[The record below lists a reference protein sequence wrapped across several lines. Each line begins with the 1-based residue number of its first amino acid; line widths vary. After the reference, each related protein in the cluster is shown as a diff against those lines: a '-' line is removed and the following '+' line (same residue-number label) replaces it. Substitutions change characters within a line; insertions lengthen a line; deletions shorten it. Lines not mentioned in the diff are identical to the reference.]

1 MAEPTLSVDYAK
13 LRTRIADFLGLG
25 RVVASW
31 SADDSARIAECIEGG
46 MNRFLN
52 PPPIQGYPA
61 AYTWSFL
68 NISTTLNL
76 IAGTEEYTLPDSFG
90 RLTSRFQF
98 SDQKGTLRM
107 KFVPKT
113 VYDETRDML
122 SSTQTRPI
130 MFCII
135 PQAVAAG
142 VGQRFKAAFYPLP
155 DAAYTLRYSYRA
167 LSDALAAT
175 GYLPGTAAHGE
186 TIALAC
192 LAWADLHRNGR
203 IGEME
208 SAFMQAL
215 AGSINNDLALN
226 AEYDWL
232 GSAMEPESEAETI
245 HSQDWFAKYHGGPVT
260 P

>member
-1 MAEPTLSVDYAK
+1 MAESTLAVDYAK
-13 LRTRIADFLGLG
+13 LRVRIADYLGYG
-25 RVVASW
+25 RTSTSW
-31 SADDSARIAECIEGG
+31 TTDEQARIAECIEGG

-68 NISTTLNL
+68 NVSTTLSL
-76 IAGTEEYTLPDSFG
+76 VAGTEEYSLPDSFG

-98 SDQKGTLRM
+98 SDQKNSIPM

-113 VYDETRDML
+113 IYDETRDLL
-122 SSTQTRPI
+122 STTQSRPI
-130 MFCII
+130 MYCII

-142 VGQRFKAAFYPLP
+142 VGQRFKVAFYPLP
-155 DAAYTLRYSYRA
+155 DAPYSLRYSYRA
-167 LSDALAAT
+167 LTDALAAT
-175 GYLPGTAAHGE
+175 GYPPGTAAHGE

-192 LAWADLHRNGR
+192 LAFAELHRNKR
-203 IGEME
+203 IGEMDA
-208 SAFMQAL
+208 AFMQAL

-232 GSAMEPESEAETI
+232 GSAQEPDTEENEIFSR
-245 HSQDWFAKYHGGPVT
+245 DWFTMYHGGAVT

>member
-1 MAEPTLSVDYAK
+1 MAEPTLAVDYAR
-13 LRTRIADFLGLG
+13 LRMRIADFLGYT
-25 RVVASW
+25 RVIASW
-31 SADDSARIAECIEGG
+31 SADDIARIAECIEGG

-68 NISTTLNL
+68 NVSTTLSL
-76 IAGTEEYTLPDSFG
+76 VAGTEEYTLPDSFG

-98 SDQKGTLRM
+98 SDQKGSIRM

-113 VYDETRDML
+113 IYDETRDML
-122 SSTQTRPI
+122 STTRTRPI
-130 MFCII
+130 MFCLI
-135 PQAVAAG
+135 PQAVSG
-142 VGQRFKAAFYPLP
+142 TIGQRFKAAFYPLP
-155 DAAYTLRYSYRA
+155 DAAYSLRYSYRA
-167 LSDALAAT
+167 LTDALAAT
-175 GYLPGTAAHGE
+175 GYPPGTAAHGE

-192 LAWADLHRNGR
+192 LAHADLHVNKR

-208 SAFMQAL
+208 AAFMQAL

-232 GSAMEPESEAETI
+232 GSAQEPESEVGEI
-245 HSQDWFAKYHGGPVT
+245 YSQDWFAQYHGGPVT